1 MDLASAPPSALAEP
15 SAPLMEQLVD
25 AVERGLSERGQE
37 CLDALVGSAQALSLR
52 DTSPAAMLVAAL
64 SATAAAQAREDEEV
78 RQRRPGLRGSAWHR
92 AALPHN
98 PPASRLRTPCRS
110 AATPHTK
117 PARQPR
123 PPRPQGQVYDLAQQV
138 EAQAAAAAAL
148 LDGLGATLAEL
159 ERSAARAAVEAETH
173 RHKAPEELAKVAKYR
188 AQQAQHA
195 ANLEALGYDS
205 KVGPGRGGRAV

>member
-1 MDLASAPPSALAEP
+1 MDLASAPPSA
-15 SAPLMEQLVD
+15 PLLEQLVD

-37 CLDALVGSAQALSLR
+37 CLDSLVGSAQALSLR

-64 SATAAAQAREDEEV
+64 SAAAAAQAREDEEV
-78 RQRRPGLRGSAWHR
+78 RQRQPGFRGSAWHR

-98 PPASRLRTPCRS
+98 PPASRLRTPRRS

-117 PARQPR
+117 SAR

-138 EAQAAAAAAL
+138 EAQVAAAAAL